1 MNTKKEKF
9 FYAEVEAGVYD
20 ATIELT
26 TPYYAVAVET
36 MDYLVTEYIK
46 KYSNNNSKVL
56 VLDIGAGTGNE
67 SIKILKKFP
76 FVEVLAI
83 DFCEPMELEYHK
95 NWVKIFSNNEPKR
108 YEYWVENF
116 INCNVDKFM
125 DFFSKNDKKG
135 FDIIITAYTMHHYI
149 DSEKYDFYM
158 KIYSLLANN
167 GLFINIDLFNY
178 NSNELSDIANDQ
190 IINFIKTQFKNPDEI
205 YTEAKKVPL
214 ERRLSLS
221 ERWVN
226 HYQNDNL
233 LTPIEIQR
241 NMLIELGFSQAGIPF
256 MYFQNGLLW
265 AKK

>member
-46 KYSNNNSKVL
+46 KNSNNNSKVL

-76 FVEVLAI
+76 IVEVLAI

-95 NWVKIFSNNEPKR
+95 NWVKIFSNNKPKR

-116 INCNVDKFM
+116 INCDVDKFT
-125 DFFSKNDKKG
+125 DFFNRSNKKG

-149 DSEKYDFYM
+149 DNEKFDFYK
-158 KIYSLLANN
+158 KIYSLLSNN
-167 GLFINIDLFNY
+167 GLFINIDLYNY
-178 NSNELSDIANDQ
+178 NSNELSDIANNQ
-190 IINFIKTQFKNPDEI
+190 IINFIKTQFENPDEI
-205 YTEAKKVPL
+205 YVEARKVPL
-214 ERRLSLS
+214 DRRLALS
-221 ERWVN
+221 ERWVK
-226 HYQNDNL
+226 HYVNDNI
-233 LTPIEIQR
+233 LTPIEEQR
-241 NMLIELGFSQAGIPF
+241 NMLIELGFKQTGIPF